1 MARVRRLFLYHT
13 DLFKKNVFIYLSV
26 FACECGC
33 VLCGCSTHRGQKR
46 AWDFF
51 FFFFFFFCVFSPTE
65 TGVSDSCEPPY
76 GCWKSHMGPLEEQ
89 PVLLSAEPSLHKYPK
104 GNGDGVDK
112 WVQVLS
118 M

>member
-1 MARVRRLFLYHT
+1 MH
-13 DLFKKNVFIYLSV
+13 LSV

-51 FFFFFFFCVFSPTE
+51 PPTE
-65 TGVSDSCEPPY
+65 TGVSDSCEPPC
-76 GCWKSHMGPLEEQ
+76 GCWELHMGPLEEQ
-89 PVLLSAEPSLHKYPK
+89 PVLLSAEPSLHKCPK